1 MPRPGHFIALCV
13 VALLCIGAVMVQ
25 SASMTTG
32 EKPPAPLPTP
42 TLETGAPSDFASA
55 PVTEAPLGSE
65 GVVTFKSIVLSRQ
78 VAYMTLAILAMVGA
92 SRLPVISLLSPRRLG
107 PPPEQTRLSA
117 PTPLIAA
124 TLALLLGLA
133 LVYVPGVG
141 REVNG
146 SARWVQIPVAG
157 SLQPSEIAKWALP
170 ILLGLYAAWQTSAR
184 MRSFRALIPALAI
197 TGVLT
202 AFIIKEDL
210 GTGVLM
216 LGVAAVVLIAAGA
229 RIWHF
234 ALFVPPAIAGLAFA
248 ALSSAYRRQRLE
260 SFLDP
265 WADAEG
271 AGYHM
276 IQSMLAVA
284 NGQGFGRGLGFG
296 LQKFGYLPED
306 HSDFLFAVICEELGI
321 AGAATVIVL
330 YLAILAA
337 GMTIVRNAPTMA
349 SRLIALGVL
358 TTLGGQA
365 VINLGV
371 VTGLGPTKGIALP
384 LLSSGGTGWIL
395 TAFSLGLLI
404 ALDRVS
410 HAGSH
415 GQSETPR
422 LRLTTDPASLAA

>member
-32 EKPPAPLPTP
+32 EKPPAPLPAP
-42 TLETGAPSDFASA
+42 TMEAGSPSEFASS
-55 PVTEAPLGSE
+55 PVSEAPLGSE

-78 VAYMTLAILAMVGA
+78 VAYMTLAIIAMIAA
-92 SRLPVISLLSPRRLG
+92 SRLPVLSLLNPRRLG
-107 PPPEQTRLSA
+107 PPPERTRLSV

-124 TLALLLGLA
+124 TLALLFGLA

-197 TGVLT
+197 TGILT

-216 LGVAAVVLIAAGA
+216 LGVAAVVLVAAGA

-234 ALFVPPAIAGLAFA
+234 ALFVPPAMAALAFA
-248 ALSSAYRRQRLE
+248 ALSSDYRRQRLE
-260 SFLDP
+260 AFLDP
-265 WADAEG
+265 WADPEG

-321 AGAATVIVL
+321 AGAATVIAL

-337 GMTIVRNAPTMA
+337 GTTIVRNAPTMA
-349 SRLIALGVL
+349 TRLIALGVL
-358 TTLGGQA
+358 ATLGGQA

-404 ALDRVS
+404 ALDRES
-410 HAGSH
+410 HAGTYAS
-415 GQSETPR
+415 SEAPM
-422 LRLTTDPASLAA
+422 LRLTTDSSSMAA

>member
-32 EKPPAPLPTP
+32 EKPPAPLPAP
-42 TLETGAPSDFASA
+42 TMEAGSPSEFASS
-55 PVTEAPLGSE
+55 PVSEAPLGSE

-78 VAYMTLAILAMVGA
+78 VAYMTLAIIAMIAA
-92 SRLPVISLLSPRRLG
+92 SRLPVLSLLNPRRLG
-107 PPPEQTRLSA
+107 PPPERTRLSV
-117 PTPLIAA
+117 PTPLIAV
-124 TLALLLGLA
+124 TLALLFGLA

-197 TGVLT
+197 TGILT

-216 LGVAAVVLIAAGA
+216 LGVAAVVLVAAGA

-234 ALFVPPAIAGLAFA
+234 ALFVPPAMAALAFA
-248 ALSSAYRRQRLE
+248 ALSSDYRRQRLE
-260 SFLDP
+260 AFLDP
-265 WADAEG
+265 WADPEG

-321 AGAATVIVL
+321 AGAATVIAL

-337 GMTIVRNAPTMA
+337 GTTIVRNAPTMA
-349 SRLIALGVL
+349 TRLIALGVL
-358 TTLGGQA
+358 ATLGGQA

-404 ALDRVS
+404 ALDRES
-410 HAGSH
+410 HAGTYAS
-415 GQSETPR
+415 SEAPM
-422 LRLTTDPASLAA
+422 LRLTTDSSSMAA

>member
-32 EKPPAPLPTP
+32 EKPAPPLPAPTA
-42 TLETGAPSDFASA
+42 EAAPSTAFASS
-55 PVTEAPLGSE
+55 PVSEAPLGAE

-78 VAYMTLAILAMVGA
+78 VAYMSLAILAMVVA
-92 SRLPVISLLSPRRLG
+92 SRLPVLSLLSPRRLG
-107 PPPEQTRLSA
+107 PPPERTRFWVPL
-117 PTPLIAA
+117 PLIAM
-124 TLALLLGLA
+124 TLGLLLCLA
-133 LVYVPGVG
+133 LVYVPGIG

-170 ILLGLYAAWQTSAR
+170 VLLALYAAWQTSSR
-184 MRSFRALIPALAI
+184 MRSFRALLPALAM

-202 AFIIKEDL
+202 VFIIKEDL

-216 LGVAAVVLIAAGA
+216 LGVAAVVLVAAGA
-229 RIWHF
+229 RLWHF
-234 ALFVPPAIAGLAFA
+234 ALFVPPALAGLAFA
-248 ALSSAYRRQRLE
+248 ALSSDYRRQRLE

-321 AGAATVIVL
+321 AGAATVIAL
-330 YLAILAA
+330 YLAILLA
-337 GMTIVRNAPTMA
+337 GMAVLRAAPTMA
-349 SRLIALGVL
+349 AKLVAFGVL
-358 TTLGGQA
+358 ATLGGQA

-404 ALDRVS
+404 ALDRE
-410 HAGSH
+410 SH
-415 GQSETPR
+415 GRAVRENEAPR
-422 LRLTTDPASLAA
+422 LRLTADSASMAA

>member
-13 VALLCIGAVMVQ
+13 FALLCIGAVMVQ

-32 EKPPAPLPTP
+32 EKPVPLPSATAGEVGP
-42 TLETGAPSDFASA
+42 ASAFASA
-55 PVTEAPLGSE
+55 PVSEAPLGSE

-78 VAYMTLAILAMVGA
+78 MAYMSLALLAMVVA
-92 SRLPVISLLSPRRLG
+92 SRLPVSSLLATRRLG
-107 PPPEQTRLSA
+107 PPPERTRFWI
-117 PTPLIAA
+117 PTPLIAM
-124 TLALLLGLA
+124 TMGLLFCLA

-146 SARWVQIPVAG
+146 SARWVQVPVAG

-170 ILLGLYAAWQTSAR
+170 VLLALYAAWQTSGR
-184 MRSFRALIPALAI
+184 MRSFRALLPALVM

-202 AFIIKEDL
+202 VFIIKEDL

-216 LGVAAVVLIAAGA
+216 LGVAAVVLVAAGA

-234 ALFVPPAIAGLAFA
+234 ALFVPPAMAGLAFA
-248 ALSSAYRRQRLE
+248 ALSSDYRRQRLE

-265 WADAEG
+265 WADPEG

-276 IQSMLAVA
+276 IQSMVAVA
-284 NGQGFGRGLGFG
+284 NGTGFGRGLGFG

-306 HSDFLFAVICEELGI
+306 HTDFLFAVICEELGI
-321 AGAATVIVL
+321 AGAATVVAL
-330 YLAILAA
+330 YMAILLA
-337 GMTIVRNAPTMA
+337 GMSILRSSSTVAA
-349 SRLIALGVL
+349 RLLALGVL
-358 TTLGGQA
+358 ATLGGQA

-404 ALDRVS
+404 ALDRENHGRV
-410 HAGSH
+410 AGS
-415 GQSETPR
+415 GEAPR
-422 LRLTTDPASLAA
+422 LRLTTDSASLAA